1 MATWQN
7 NDENRLNYN
16 KFYQGRIEKLKD
28 IFRNRFSFFVVLLLS
43 SAISS
48 LSSQTRVG
56 QFIC

>member
-7 NDENRLNYN
+7 NDEYRLNYN